1 MKTSQSLLADLRG
14 KGERITSIRK
24 AIVEILS
31 GEHNPLSVQE
41 IIAELKKKQLTANK
55 TTVYR
60 QLELLL
66 FHKIVREVRLH
77 DRSLRYELALG
88 DDHHHHLVCIK
99 CHKTE
104 DISFEED
111 IERQEKIILQK
122 KKFKVLQHS
131 FEFFGLCEKC
141 QKKYPLE

>member
-1 MKTSQSLLADLRG
+1 MKNTSSLLANLRD
-14 KGERITSIRK
+14 KGERITHVRK
-24 AIVEILS
+24 AIIEILS
-31 GEHNPLSVQE
+31 TATRPLSVQE
-41 IIAELKKKQLTANK
+41 LLASLKKKQLNVNK

-66 FHKIVREVRLH
+66 FHSIIREIRFQ
-77 DRSLRYELALG
+77 DRSARYELSLG

-104 DISFEED
+104 DVSFEED
-111 IERQEKIILQK
+111 LERQEKVILQK

-131 FEFFGLCEKC
+131 LEFFGLCASC
-141 QKKYPLE
+141 QKK

>member
-1 MKTSQSLLADLRG
+1 MKTSQTLLADLRD
-14 KGERITSIRK
+14 KGERITSVRK

-31 GEHNPLSVQE
+31 AGHNPLSVPE
-41 IIAELKKKQLTANK
+41 LMSSLKKKQLMVNK

-66 FHKIVREVRLH
+66 FHKVVNEVRFH
-77 DRSLRYELALG
+77 DRRVRYELNVG

-111 IERQEKIILQK
+111 LERQEKIILQK

-131 FEFFGLCEKC
+131 LEFYGLCEKC
-141 QKKYPLE
+141 QKK